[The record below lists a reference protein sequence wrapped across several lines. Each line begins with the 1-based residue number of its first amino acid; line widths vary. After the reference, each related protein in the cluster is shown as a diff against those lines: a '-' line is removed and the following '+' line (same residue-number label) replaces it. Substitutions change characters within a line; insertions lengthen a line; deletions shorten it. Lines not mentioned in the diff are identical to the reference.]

1 MQTSFIPKKVYQKT
15 RSSKRDFGGLFMG
28 IGVVIFIVT
37 ILSAGAV
44 FLYNRYL
51 TDGIETMAESLERQK
66 GNLEKDIIEELNMI
80 DKKIEASKTILNEHL
95 TLVPFFELLEKNT
108 LQKVRFEEMTFNPV
122 DGEWVLDLS
131 GTADSYAT
139 IALQSDIFNEDKNM
153 SEVIFSD
160 LGVGSDGGVVFKV
173 SAKID
178 TRLLSYRKSLE

>member
-1 MQTSFIPKKVYQKT
+1 M
-15 RSSKRDFGGLFMG
+15 
-28 IGVVIFIVT
+28 
-37 ILSAGAV
+37 
-44 FLYNRYL
+44 
-51 TDGIETMAESLERQK
+51 
-66 GNLEKDIIEELNMI
+66 
-80 DKKIEASKTILNEHL
+80 
-95 TLVPFFELLEKNT
+95 PFFELLEKNT